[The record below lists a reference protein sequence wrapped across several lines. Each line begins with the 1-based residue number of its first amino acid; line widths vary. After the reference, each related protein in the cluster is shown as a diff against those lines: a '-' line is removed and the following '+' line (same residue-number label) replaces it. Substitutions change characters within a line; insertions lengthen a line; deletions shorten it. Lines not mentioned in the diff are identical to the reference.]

1 MDFWKAIF
9 GLVKRR
15 LIGPPLAVLALAAA
29 TLVFFLMPT
38 TYVSTASMVLT
49 TPATGGTL
57 PSDPTK
63 PLGLTNPLLQFS
75 DGLRVTAGIL
85 ILSMNA
91 PEVAAELG
99 VLPNGTTEIT
109 INDGRTNPNL
119 LGISTNG
126 PFVYVEVQ
134 SRSAATAQDVVV
146 KAKQRVR
153 RELTNRQQALKA
165 PRSTFISIVDVVPSS
180 TPEAKLSGKLTAAG
194 GTLFLVFLVGIGIA
208 YAMTQMRQGGRS
220 ADPARPSEGGGG
232 PKEGAPGAAAFSDT
246 GAGADPLTGYPRM
259 DTREAAEGPFHDDPE
274 PLVVVIEN
282 EPFAHRD
289 DDAGDTIVFM
299 RASGRDDHEK

>member
-134 SRSAATAQDVVV
+134 SRSAATAQEVVV

-153 RELTNRQQALKA
+153 RELTDRQQALKA

-232 PKEGAPGAAAFSDT
+232 PQEGASGAAAFSGT
-246 GAGADPLTGYPRM
+246 GAGADPLTAYPRM

-282 EPFAHRD
+282 EPFTHRD

>member
-15 LIGPPLAVLALAAA
+15 LIGPPLAALALAAA

-99 VLPNGTTEIT
+99 VLPNSTTEIT

-153 RELTNRQQALKA
+153 RELINRQQALKA

-208 YAMTQMRQGGRS
+208 YGMTQMRQGGRS
-220 ADPARPSEGGGG
+220 ADPARPSDGGGG
-232 PKEGAPGAAAFSDT
+232 PKDDHPEAAALSAG
-246 GAGADPLTGYPRM
+246 GAVAAPLTAYPRM
-259 DTREAAEGPFHDDPE
+259 DTREPAEGPFQDDSE

-282 EPFAHRD
+282 EPFMHRD

>member
-15 LIGPPLAVLALAAA
+15 TIGPPLAALALAAA

-38 TYVSTASMVLT
+38 SYVSTASMVLT

-99 VLPNGTTEIT
+99 VVKDGTTEIT

-134 SRSAATAQDVVV
+134 SRSAATAQDVVL

-153 RELTNRQQALKA
+153 RELANRQQALKA

-194 GTLFLVFLVGIGIA
+194 GTLFLVLLAGITIA
-208 YAMTQMRQGGRS
+208 YAATQMRRGGRS
-220 ADPARPSEGGGG
+220 ADPAPAPAPGGGRG
-232 PKEGAPGAAAFSDT
+232 GPGAAALSVPDPVDT
-246 GAGADPLTGYPRM
+246 PLTVYPRT
-259 DTREAAEGPFHDDPE
+259 DVRESAEGPFQDDSE
-274 PLVVVIEN
+274 PLVVLIEN

-289 DDAGDTIVFM
+289 DEAGDTIVFM

>member
-15 LIGPPLAVLALAAA
+15 LIGPPLAALALAAA

-220 ADPARPSEGGGG
+220 ADPARPFKGGGG
-232 PKEGAPGAAAFSDT
+232 PKEGASGAAAFSDT
-246 GAGADPLTGYPRM
+246 GAGADPLTVYPRM

-282 EPFAHRD
+282 EPFTHRD

>member
-15 LIGPPLAVLALAAA
+15 TIGPPLAALALAAA

-38 TYVSTASMVLT
+38 SYVSTASMVLT

-99 VLPNGTTEIT
+99 VVKDGTTEIT

-134 SRSAATAQDVVV
+134 SRSAATAQDVVL

-153 RELTNRQQALKA
+153 RELANRQQALKA

-194 GTLFLVFLVGIGIA
+194 GTLFLVLLAGITIA
-208 YAMTQMRQGGRS
+208 YAATQMRRGGRS
-220 ADPARPSEGGGG
+220 ADPAPAPAPAGGRGG
-232 PKEGAPGAAAFSDT
+232 PGSAALSVPDPV
-246 GAGADPLTGYPRM
+246 DPPLTVYPRT
-259 DTREAAEGPFHDDPE
+259 DVRESAEGPFQDDSE
-274 PLVVVIEN
+274 PLVVLIEN

-289 DDAGDTIVFM
+289 DEAGDTIVFM